1 MTTTTV
7 KAGYKMTEI
16 GVIPED
22 WEVSNLG
29 VIGEIK
35 MCRRIFN
42 YQTKPID
49 AIPFYKIG
57 TFGKEAD
64 AYISK
69 SLYDN
74 YRKKF
79 SFPRKGDILISAAG
93 TIGRTVVYDG
103 KPAYFQDSNIVW
115 IDNNENLVFNTYLYY
130 VYQVIKYDTEGGTI
144 QRLYNSIIKNAEFAK
159 PSKPEQQ
166 AIATVLSDTDELI
179 SSLEALIAKKRNIKE
194 GAMQEL
200 LTGKKR
206 LAGFS
211 GKWEVKKLG
220 EIFFLS
226 ATSSKTKYISDQ
238 GRYLIMD
245 MGSVSAD
252 GKIITS
258 KTTNYKNDLLK
269 ENDLVMPKDDIGGG
283 NIIGKTAYIPQNNKY
298 VLSDHVYKLSLKNEN
313 NSALFFSYLINS
325 YCVNS
330 QIKKKVSGSAQLGL
344 GRRSVEEQEAFV
356 PPTKEEQQAI
366 AQILSDMDTEITALE
381 AKRDKYKL
389 VKQGLMQVLLTG
401 KIRLISK

>member
-1 MTTTTV
+1 MTTTTI

-22 WEVSNLG
+22 WEVWNLG

-35 MCRRIFN
+35 MCRRVFN
-42 YQTKPID
+42 DQTKAID

-69 SLYDN
+69 NLYES

-130 VYQVIKYDTEGGTI
+130 VYQVVKYDTEGGTI

-159 PSKPEQQ
+159 PLKLEQQ

-179 SSLEALIAKKRNIKE
+179 RSLSALIAKKRQIKE

-211 GKWEVKKLG
+211 GEWEVKKLG
-220 EIFFLS
+220 E
-226 ATSSKTKYISDQ
+226 
-238 GRYLIMD
+238 MC
-245 MGSVSAD
+245 
-252 GKIITS
+252 
-258 KTTNYKNDLLK
+258 
-269 ENDLVMPKDDIGGG
+269 G
-283 NIIGKTAYIPQNNKY
+283 NITTGKLDANAMVENGEYRFYTCAKEHYRINNYAFDTEALLVSGNGANVGYVHYYKGKFNAYQRTY
-298 VLSDHVYKLSLKNEN
+298 VLSNFLEEVHFIKVFMDRNLQERIRVEVNAGNTPYITMGTLTEME
-313 NSALFFSYLINS
+313 IN
-325 YCVNS
+325 
-330 QIKKKVSGSAQLGL
+330 I
-344 GRRSVEEQEAFV
+344 

-366 AQILSDMDTEITALE
+366 AEILSGMDSEMTALE
-381 AKRDKYKL
+381 QKREKYRL
-389 VKQGLMQVLLTG
+389 VKQGMMQQLLTG
-401 KIRLISK
+401 KIRIPN

>member
-1 MTTTTV
+1 
-7 KAGYKMTEI
+7 MTEI

-35 MCRRIFN
+35 MCRRVFN

-49 AIPFYKIG
+49 TIPFYKIG

-159 PSKPEQQ
+159 PSKTEQQ
-166 AIATVLSDTDELI
+166 AIATILSDTDELI
-179 SSLEALIAKKRNIKE
+179 SSLEALIAKKRRIKE

-211 GKWEVKKLG
+211 GEWKVRKLG
-220 EIFFLS
+220 EIADFYKGKGLPKSDIRENGKNKCVHYGELFTLYKERIATIKSSTNSIEGAFLS
-226 ATSSKTKYISDQ
+226 
-238 GRYLIMD
+238 
-245 MGSVSAD
+245 
-252 GKIITS
+252 
-258 KTTNYKNDLLK
+258 K
-269 ENDLVMPKDDIGGG
+269 ENDVLMPTSDVTPNGLATASCIGTSGVVLGGDIL
-283 NIIGKTAYIPQNNKY
+283 IIRSKNNDFDGTFVAYGVTLNR
-298 VLSDHVYKLSLKNEN
+298 KLIMQL
-313 NSALFFSYLINS
+313 
-325 YCVNS
+325 
-330 QIKKKVSGSAQLGL
+330 VSGSTVYHLYGSDMAKYEFLC
-344 GRRSVEEQEAFV
+344 
-356 PPTKEEQQAI
+356 PPTKEEQEFI
-366 AQILSDMDTEITALE
+366 AQILSDMDAEIAELE
-381 AKRDKYKL
+381 AKCDKYKL

-401 KIRLISK
+401 KIRLI